1 MLIYAKSNSL
11 IIFETDALVIMA
23 ASAVMAIGVAFI
35 PNTILRR
42 SITLAIPFLLAYALY
57 WSPVWLGA
65 DPSEYASWEPLFIMP
80 WFLAGLLASATAIY
94 LSNRRRRID
103 TKLPK

>member
-1 MLIYAKSNSL
+1 MLNIIRSL
-11 IIFETDALVIMA
+11 SLETGALVIMA

-42 SITLAIPFLLAYALY
+42 GIASAIPFLLAYALY

-65 DPSEYASWEPLFIMP
+65 DPLSIQAGHPFFIMP
-80 WFLAGLLASATAIY
+80 WFLAGLLASAIVIY
-94 LSNRRRRID
+94 LINRRHRID
-103 TKLPK
+103 AKLPKQ